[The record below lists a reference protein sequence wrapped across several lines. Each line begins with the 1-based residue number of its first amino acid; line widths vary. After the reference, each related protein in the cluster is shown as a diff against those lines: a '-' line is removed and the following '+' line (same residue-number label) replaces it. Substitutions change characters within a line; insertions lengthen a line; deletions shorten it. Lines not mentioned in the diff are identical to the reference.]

1 MNKNGSW
8 LFFVKNF
15 KPKSLQNSDKAEAH
29 VDSNHNKDE
38 TTVIMKRMPC
48 EFGFNE
54 VFICY
59 LGAFTTNRRGVQ
71 HYGTLLQEMKG
82 REVCLYQA
90 HLGGSRFVDYGDDH
104 DTTLTVLWSSC
115 LCHCFTLACSR
126 LQVWRQHL
134 HPPEE
139 WWQGLFWN
147 SFWSYVAQ
155 CSSRC
160 NLLFYF
166 AIFLTLSSA

>member
-1 MNKNGSW
+1 
-8 LFFVKNF
+8 
-15 KPKSLQNSDKAEAH
+15 
-29 VDSNHNKDE
+29 
-38 TTVIMKRMPC
+38 MPC

-104 DTTLTVLWSSC
+104 DTTLTVLCATVSLLRAADCKFGDNTCIPQKSDGKA
-115 LCHCFTLACSR
+115 CFGTHFGAM
-126 LQVWRQHL
+126 
-134 HPPEE
+134 
-139 WWQGLFWN
+139 
-147 SFWSYVAQ
+147 
-155 CSSRC
+155 
-160 NLLFYF
+160 
-166 AIFLTLSSA
+166 